1 MRALDR
7 GVVLPTVR
15 IYSPKKIAAIVLT
28 LDFRFA
34 SNSLNSRNHSH
45 SRATPPRSGDT
56 AEFLHVES
64 KRNRLGMAQ

>member
-1 MRALDR
+1 MLAPDR
-7 GVVLPTVR
+7 GVVYQPFESTH
-15 IYSPKKIAAIVLT
+15 PKKIAAIVLT